1 MKTLADRI
9 AEFKHQGY
17 TVFEGAFSRD
27 LMDRWIAKYPDLV
40 ARQTPQGAA
49 NPTLWLSSVVEYEPW
64 LMLPAVNDPVILDF
78 AERVLGPFV
87 QLDNLTFMAF
97 PSLPR
102 AEAEGKA
109 GGWHRDIWGWVP
121 TGADYVPPLA
131 CNAITYLQDL
141 TDENGPLRVVAGS
154 HRDPITVPQE
164 LRTTPHA
171 REQLVYAK
179 AGDVIFTHCALL
191 HAGTPNMSGRERY
204 FFSIY
209 YNRSWLRHRDN
220 HSGPNVA
227 RIIQMARE
235 KNDRR
240 LLRLFG
246 VDELVF
252 RRANSGFQ
260 VADEEM
266 WDRWIEEDRA
276 ALQAGA

>member
-17 TVFEGAFSRD
+17 TVFEGAFSREQ
-27 LMDRWIAKYPDLV
+27 MDRWIAKYPDLV
-40 ARQTPQGAA
+40 ARQTPPGAA

-87 QLDNLTFMAF
+87 QLDNLTFMGF

-121 TGADYVPPLA
+121 TSADYVLPLA

-141 TDENGPLRVVAGS
+141 DDENGPLRVVPGS
-154 HRDPITVPQE
+154 HREAVTVPQDQ
-164 LRTTPHA
+164 RTTPHP

-191 HAGTPNMSGRERY
+191 HSGTPNWSGRQRY

-209 YNRSWLRHRDN
+209 YNRSWLRCRDN
-220 HSGPNVA
+220 HAGPNVA
-227 RIIQMARE
+227 KILAHARE

-276 ALQAGA
+276 LLRGEA

>member
-1 MKTLADRI
+1 MKSLATRL
-9 AEFKHQGY
+9 AEFKEQGF
-17 TVFEGAFSRD
+17 TVFEGVFDRAQ
-27 LMDRWIAKYPDLV
+27 MDRWIARYPDLV
-40 ARQTPQGAA
+40 ERQTPVGAEK
-49 NPTLWLSSVVEYEPW
+49 PTLWLSSVVEYEPW
-64 LMLPAVNDPVILDF
+64 LMLPAVNNAGILDF

-121 TGADYVPPLA
+121 PGSDYFAPLA

-141 TDENGPLRVVAGS
+141 TDENGPLRVVVGS
-154 HRDPITVPQE
+154 HREPVMVPADQ
-164 LRTTPHA
+164 RTAPHA
-171 REQLVYAK
+171 REKLIYAK

-191 HAGTPNMSGRERY
+191 HAGTPNMSGKLRY

-209 YNRSWLRHRDN
+209 YNRSWLRYRDN

-227 RIIQMARE
+227 KIIQLARE

-266 WDRWIEEDRA
+266 WDQWIAEDRA
-276 ALQAGA
+276 VLKA

>member
-17 TVFEGAFSRD
+17 TVFEQAFSRD

-40 ARQTPQGAA
+40 SRQTPPGAA

-109 GGWHRDIWGWVP
+109 GLWHRDIWGWVP
-121 TGADYVPPLA
+121 TSADYIPPLA

-141 TDENGPLRVVAGS
+141 TDENGPLRVVPGS
-154 HRDPITVPQE
+154 HREPVTVPQE
-164 LRTTPHA
+164 RRTTPHP

-191 HAGTPNMSGRERY
+191 HAGTPNWSGRERY

-209 YNRSWLRHRDN
+209 YNRSWLRCRDN
-220 HSGPNVA
+220 HAGPNVA
-227 RIIQMARE
+227 KIIAQARE

-276 ALQAGA
+276 LLKGEA